1 MSCRFDL
8 YVSYSQLA
16 VFQRGLDEPF
26 NMWTDE
32 QVKEGYSSKPGS
44 VSICSK

>member
-1 MSCRFDL
+1 MSRQFDL

-16 VFQRGLDEPF
+16 VFHPGLDEPF

-32 QVKEGYSSKPGS
+32 QVEKGY
-44 VSICSK
+44 